1 MAEETP
7 FPEPVGVP
15 AEIAERR
22 GAVRYPSQ
30 AATPCHPVPEGDA
43 LCCARVVDI
52 STTGIGLLVDSYVE
66 PETLL
71 AVELQGDDADAT
83 YTLLVEV
90 RRAAKQ
96 GDGEWLLGCSFARE
110 LTETELRALL

>member
-22 GAVRYPSQ
+22 SAVRYPSQ
-30 AATPCHPVPEGDA
+30 AATPCLPVPEGEA

-52 STTGIGLLVDSYVE
+52 STTGVGLLVDSYVE

-71 AVELQGDDADAT
+71 AVELQGEDPGAS
-83 YTLLVEV
+83 YTLVVEV
-90 RRAAKQ
+90 RRATKQ
-96 GDGEWLLGCSFARE
+96 GEGEWLLGCSFARE
-110 LTETELRALL
+110 LTEAEMRALL